1 MDLNEQLKGWL
12 HQQAQPGSF
21 LDKAGL
27 GLAQAGQTIGQDAA
41 AGAAILN
48 DPRNSWIGMNPV
60 GKLAASGLGL
70 AGALGQIVYHGSP
83 HAFEK
88 FALSKIGTGEG
99 AQAYGHGLYLAE
111 NPKVAEQYAK
121 TLPYKDFQR
130 KVQEVYSE
138 FDHPDDAVEALA
150 EAGLSSAQL
159 KVMEALKKD
168 DWLGFEYPHQ
178 ALRAV
183 MSKEAKSYDPSPE
196 TLGAV
201 KALHNMYKVDLP
213 DEAIGR
219 MMHWDQP
226 LSAHPQEVQELIT
239 KSWPEVGNPKSS
251 LNPFPGD
258 TGTNLYYK
266 LVELTGSEQAA
277 SKKLKEMGIPGIK
290 YLDAFSRDGG
300 GTGTRNF
307 VVFDDQL
314 PVIKERGGLELAR

>member
-12 HQQAQPGSF
+12 QQQAQPGSF

-27 GLAQAGQTIGQDAA
+27 GLAQAGQTLGQDVQ
-41 AGAAILN
+41 AGTAIMN

-88 FALSKIGTGEG
+88 FALSKLGTGEG
-99 AQAYGHGLYLAE
+99 AQAYGRGLYLAE

-121 TLPYKDFQR
+121 VLPYKDFER
-130 KVQEVYSE
+130 KVAEVYGE
-138 FDHPDDAVEALA
+138 FDHPDDAVAALA
-150 EAGLSSAQL
+150 EAGLSPAQM

-168 DWLGFEYPHQ
+168 DWLGFDYPHQ

-196 TLGAV
+196 TLEAV
-201 KALHNMYKVDLP
+201 KGLHNMYKVDLP
-213 DEAIGR
+213 DEAIAK
-219 MMHWDQP
+219 MFDWDAP
-226 LSAHPQEVQELIT
+226 LSGQPPVVQEFV
-239 KSWPEVGNPKSS
+239 KKHPETWGPREGESTM
-251 LNPFPGD
+251 GD
-258 TGTNLYYK
+258 VFKRVRQEGD
-266 LVELTGSEQAA
+266 VEMDLAPA
-277 SKKLKEMGIPGIK
+277 GIPGIK
-290 YLDAFSRDGG
+290 YLDGFSRDGA
-300 GTGTRNF
+300 GTGTRNY

-314 PVIKERGGLELAR
+314 PVIKERGGLGLR